1 VDRNQLKRREFITL
15 LGGAAMQQ
23 PRRPASWAWSRAW
36 SKSKAILQPAMKWA
50 KHPNLR
56 AQAAPQGRLSVNL

>member
-1 VDRNQLKRREFITL
+1 VDRNQLKRREFIML

-23 PRRPASWAWSRAW
+23 PRRPASWAWSAW